1 MENLKILNFS
11 FKKISIEKYKEDFKE
26 LKIQNKLDII
36 SITPIKTSLLKL
48 KEDLLNIK
56 FSYILDYNPEIAK
69 LEVEGNLFIAVNPK
83 DYKNILK
90 DWENKKLDDQIKFS
104 LFNFIFKKVNIKA
117 LNLEEE
123 LGLPFH
129 IPFPSIKLS
138 QKKE

>member
-11 FKKISIEKYKEDFKE
+11 FKKISIEKYKEDLKE

>member
-36 SITPIKTSLLKL
+36 SITPIKNSLLKI
-48 KEDLLNIK
+48 KEDLLNVK

-69 LEVEGNLFIAVNPK
+69 LEIEGNLFIAVNPK
-83 DYKNILK
+83 DYKSILK
-90 DWENKKLDDQIKFS
+90 DWENQKLDDQLKFS

-129 IPFPSIKLS
+129 IPFPSIKSLS
-138 QKKE
+138 KEK